1 MLQPIELIVD
11 NRRALDDFRRYTMEE
26 VKSITVAQ
34 AGDIMDVKRREVAC
48 LKPKEMVL
56 QIHLTNG
63 DNVEFPLSEWY
74 FDFTYDN
81 VQDES
86 VKQVF
91 EIPEEYRKEYRPY
104 KKAARGN
111 TPGAVNFY

>member
-34 AGDIMDVKRREVAC
+34 ADDLIDETRRNAVC

-63 DNVEFPLSEWY
+63 DNVEFPLSEWQ
-74 FDFTYDN
+74 FDFIYDI
-81 VQDES
+81 VPDES
-86 VKQVF
+86 VK
-91 EIPEEYRKEYRPY
+91 
-104 KKAARGN
+104 
-111 TPGAVNFY
+111 

>member
-74 FDFTYDN
+74 FDFTYDI

-86 VKQVF
+86 VK
-91 EIPEEYRKEYRPY
+91 
-104 KKAARGN
+104 
-111 TPGAVNFY
+111 

>member
-34 AGDIMDVKRREVAC
+34 AGDIMDDKRREVAC

-56 QIHLTNG
+56 QIHLANG

-74 FDFTYDN
+74 FDFTYDIVPN
-81 VQDES
+81 ES
-86 VKQVF
+86 VK
-91 EIPEEYRKEYRPY
+91 
-104 KKAARGN
+104 
-111 TPGAVNFY
+111 